1 MTSFQFDLSQSAMDL
16 TVLYSSAST
25 SALDS
30 CGEMNSIIMPCIIS
44 MDQFSESYAVLF
56 CR

>member
-1 MTSFQFDLSQSAMDL
+1 MTSFQFDLLQSAMDL

-30 CGEMNSIIMPCIIS
+30 CGEMNSIIMPS
-44 MDQFSESYAVLF
+44 DRV
-56 CR
+56 